1 MFQLPHESSSK
12 DDKRLK
18 VGLSPSKKIYILL
31 ASNESP
37 LKMMKSAFHFALK
50 APIVLKIFNVF
61 GHIAKRA
68 WLERKINLISKFMT
82 SQPG

>member
-1 MFQLPHESSSK
+1 MTNITEIFKSMFQLPHESSSK

-68 WLERKINLISKFMT
+68 
-82 SQPG
+82 